1 MISEAPIAAA
11 QSATSVLARFDAFIG
26 AAKSASAGGITWS
39 EFGELLLALIRMGVD
54 TLDVFKAIPGSEK
67 KQMVLEAIGRL
78 FDGVAVMATPLAVY
92 PLWFLARPAIRS
104 LVLALASG
112 AIEQVLPLVRSVDT

>member
-11 QSATSVLARFDAFIG
+11 ESAPSVLSKFDAFIA

-54 TLDVFKAIPGSEK
+54 TLDVFRAIPGSEK
-67 KQMVLEAIGRL
+67 KELVVEAIGRL
-78 FDGVAVMATPLAVY
+78 FDAVADKAVPMAVY
-92 PLWFLARPAIRS
+92 PLWFLVRPAIRS

-112 AIEQVLPLVRSVDT
+112 AIEEVLPLVRSAE

>member
-1 MISEAPIAAA
+1 VISEAPIAAA
-11 QSATSVLARFDAFIG
+11 ESATSVLARFDAFIA

-67 KQMVLEAIGRL
+67 KEMVLEAIGRL
-78 FDGVAVMATPLAVY
+78 FDAVAVMATPLAVY
-92 PLWFLARPAIRS
+92 PLWFLARPAVRS

>member
-1 MISEAPIAAA
+1 MISDAPVAAA
-11 QSATSVLARFDAFIG
+11 DNVHNVLAKFDAFIA

-54 TLDVFKAIPGSEK
+54 TLDVFKAVPGVEK
-67 KQMVLEAIGRL
+67 KQMVVEAIGRL
-78 FDGVAVMATPLAVY
+78 FDAVADKAVPLAVY
-92 PLWFLARPAIRS
+92 PLWLIVKPAIRS

-112 AIEQVLPLVRSVDT
+112 AIEEILPLVRSAE

>member
-1 MISEAPIAAA
+1 MISDAPIAAA

-78 FDGVAVMATPLAVY
+78 FDAVAVMATPLAVY

>member
-1 MISEAPIAAA
+1 MISDAPVAAA
-11 QSATSVLARFDAFIG
+11 DNVHNVLAKFDAFIA

-54 TLDVFKAIPGSEK
+54 TLDVFKAVPGVEK
-67 KQMVLEAIGRL
+67 KQMVVEAIGRL
-78 FDGVAVMATPLAVY
+78 FDAVADKAVPLAVY
-92 PLWFLARPAIRS
+92 PLWLLVRPAIRS

-112 AIEQVLPLVRSVDT
+112 AIEEILPLVRSAE